1 MDMSL
6 TPAQTKD
13 LKRLASDA
21 MRAHDLMP
29 DFPAPALKQAAEAV
43 APGIEAGAHIQDL
56 RSLLWSSIDN
66 DDSLDLDQIEV
77 VERVAGGKSK
87 LLVGIADVDSVVKA
101 GSAVDDHARANTT
114 SVYTAAAVFA
124 MLPERLSTNVTSLA
138 QDQDRLCVVIE
149 MALEADGSLAS
160 SSVYR
165 ALVRNR
171 AKLAYRS
178 VAAWLQGTGAPP
190 ERLIAVPGLDA
201 QLRLQDELAQALKRK
216 RQAAGAL
223 DFDTAENRAV
233 YDAGAL
239 IDLQPDPK
247 NRAQE
252 LIEELMVAANG
263 VTARFL
269 KQRGRTSL
277 RRILR
282 TPKRWARIV
291 EIAQD
296 LGAKL
301 PATPDAAALNGFL
314 TKQRQSDP
322 AHFAELSLSVI
333 KCLGAGEYAA
343 ERPGQTIEGHFGL
356 AVRDYT
362 HSTAPNRR
370 FPDLLTQ
377 RLLKAALDNQPP
389 PYSDAELPQLATHC
403 TEQEGN
409 AKKVERQIEKSAAAM
424 LLGGRIGARFAAV
437 VTGASEKGTWVRIEN
452 PAAEGRV
459 VRNFQGFDVGDHVQV
474 QLLGVDVA
482 RGFIDFAGVT

>member
-1 MDMSL
+1 
-6 TPAQTKD
+6 
-13 LKRLASDA
+13 
-21 MRAHDLMP
+21 MRAHGLMP
-29 DFPAPALKQAAEAV
+29 DFSAAALKEATEAV
-43 APGIEAGAHIQDL
+43 APGIDAGADIRDL

-77 VERVAGGKSK
+77 VERLAGGQCK
-87 LLVGIADVDSVVKA
+87 LLIGIADVDGVVKA
-101 GSAVDDHARANTT
+101 GSAVDEHARANTT
-114 SVYTAAAVFA
+114 SVYTTAGIFP
-124 MLPERLSTNVTSLA
+124 MLPERLSTDITSLA
-138 QDQDRLCVVIE
+138 QDQDRLCIVIE
-149 MALEADGSLAS
+149 MSLEADGSLIPLT
-160 SSVYR
+160 VYR

-178 VAAWLQGTGAPP
+178 VAAWLDGAGPAP
-190 ERLIAVPGLDA
+190 ERLTAVQGLDS

-233 YDAGAL
+233 FNAGAL
-239 IDLQPDPK
+239 VDLEPDPK
-247 NRAQE
+247 NRAQD
-252 LIEELMVAANG
+252 LIEEFMVAANG
-263 VTARFL
+263 VAAQFL
-269 KQRGRTSL
+269 KQRGRMSL

-282 TPKRWARIV
+282 TPKRWDRIV
-291 EIAQD
+291 EIAKD
-296 LGAKL
+296 LGEPL

-314 TKQRQSDP
+314 TKRRQADA
-322 AHFAELSLSVI
+322 AHFAELSLSII
-333 KCLGAGEYAA
+333 KCLGAGEYVA
-343 ERPGQTIEGHFGL
+343 ESPGQSTEGHFGL

-377 RLLKAALDNQPP
+377 RLLKAALDNLPS
-389 PYSDAELPQLATHC
+389 PYSDAELPQLASHC

-424 LLGGRIGARFAAV
+424 LLAGRIGVRFAAV

-459 VRNFQGFDVGDHVQV
+459 VRNFQGFDVGNRVQV

-482 RGFIDFAGVT
+482 RGFIDFAGVP